1 MIVVADTSVILNLA
15 LVGHENLLNAIFHEV
30 VVPPTVQAEFVRLA
44 ESSGRFAGLTLPN
57 WIRVQTPETIP
68 ATIAGDA
75 DLDPGESQALAL
87 ALEMRADGILIDEA
101 HGRFIAIELG
111 LTPIGVLGILVRAK
125 RDGLLQSM
133 APVIQALL
141 TKARFRASDTL
152 ILEALRL
159 AGE

>member
-1 MIVVADTSVILNLA
+1 VIVVADTSVILNLA
-15 LVGHENLLNAIFHEV
+15 VVGHENLLNAIFHEV
-30 VVPPTVQAEFVRLA
+30 VVPPTVQPEFVRLA

-141 TKARFRASDTL
+141 TKARFRASDAL